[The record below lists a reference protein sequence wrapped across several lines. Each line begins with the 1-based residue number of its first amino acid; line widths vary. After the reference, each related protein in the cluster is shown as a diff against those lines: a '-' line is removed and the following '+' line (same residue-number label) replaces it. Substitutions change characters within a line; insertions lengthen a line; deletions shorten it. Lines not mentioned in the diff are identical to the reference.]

1 MPTSNAD
8 NTRKEVDT
16 GIPTLVNTNKIA
28 ACCDTIESSIQVSYL
43 IVQM

>member
-1 MPTSNAD
+1 MPKNAD

-28 ACCDTIESSIQVSYL
+28 AHDTIDFNPPYL